1 MQHILL
7 ATLSLLPWASNPF
20 AATHPGSQQPN
31 IVFLLAD
38 DLGGSD
44 LHCYG
49 HPYSR
54 TPNIDSLAR
63 DGQWKLRHPTRK
75 NHGELELYDI
85 IADPAELKNL
95 AARHSD
101 IVKRLSAKVEA
112 WVATLP
118 KEYLKTGDKQD

>member
-20 AATHPGSQQPN
+20 AATQPGSQQPN

-44 LHCYG
+44 LDCYG

-118 KEYLKTGDKQD
+118 KEYLKTGNKQD